1 MKGVRLQNSGP
12 PAEGWQK
19 LAEKGRLAAVIDPN
33 DVKGRKNLYIDTLQ
47 KIAVQRALKREE
59 GRFILDFGCGSGRF
73 SDLLAG
79 RYELVLGV
87 EITHDMLRLA
97 KHECESSNIGLVLF
111 DGLQLPVK
119 GGELD
124 AVISVN
130 VIQYVTDDAEL
141 KIVLSEVHRSLK
153 PEGRFVCVEQVT
165 NNKKRWQ
172 RSLKEYLGLFEQNDF
187 VVTADYP
194 IRKGHFLLL
203 CPIYFGLIPRALL
216 GAVARLELSLRRILW
231 HSPWDYQE
239 HLFEFEKR

>member
-1 MKGVRLQNSGP
+1 MKGIRLESSGT

-59 GRFILDFGCGSGRF
+59 GRFILDFGCGNGRF
-73 SDLLAG
+73 SDLLAK
-79 RYELVLGV
+79 RCEFLVGV
-87 EITHDMLRLA
+87 EITGDMLRLA
-97 KHECESSNIGLVLF
+97 KEERECSNIGLVLF
-111 DGLQLPVK
+111 DGLSLPLQEGKV
-119 GGELD
+119 D
-124 AVISVN
+124 AAISVN
-130 VIQYVTDDAEL
+130 VLQYVTDDSEL
-141 KIVLSEVHRSLK
+141 KMVLSEVHRSLK

-172 RSLKEYLGLFEQNDF
+172 RSLKEYLGVFEQNDF

-203 CPIYFGLIPRALL
+203 CPIYFGLIPKALL